1 MGLWAA
7 HISTEKFQER
17 APCAPQTSPKRPL
30 VYCKKSDHRT
40 RRCRGHTNRN
50 GISLPF
56 AGGADRYVMGV
67 ALSRRAPSLT
77 LPALIEHCLF
87 VLPRASS
94 GIRES
99 EGLLG
104 GEPGRRKGG
113 ARDRERDG
121 GEKMARKGGKSWVP
135 RCCTTTLS
143 LSNKQNYHSGP
154 KHINTDPMPWTYRIQ
169 LSPPSPPSAAHTH
182 TQPKIR
188 FQTFS
193 SL

>member
-1 MGLWAA
+1 MRATDIPEATPCLL
-7 HISTEKFQER
+7 QEIR
-17 APCAPQTSPKRPL
+17 SSHTPLQRPHKL
-30 VYCKKSDHRT
+30 QRLGP
-40 RRCRGHTNRN
+40 RCPSRG
-50 GISLPF
+50 
-56 AGGADRYVMGV
+56 GGADRYVMAV

-121 GEKMARKGGKSWVP
+121 GEKMARKGGKS
-135 RCCTTTLS
+135 
-143 LSNKQNYHSGP
+143 
-154 KHINTDPMPWTYRIQ
+154 
-169 LSPPSPPSAAHTH
+169 
-182 TQPKIR
+182 
-188 FQTFS
+188 
-193 SL
+193 